1 MCVLIE
7 YQEGKQT
14 VRVRFTEL
22 TAALPV
28 KTRQG
33 GVVFVSWGR
42 RQSQAGKLPLGGWAR
57 LDAIRAGR
65 WDHRFPVPV
74 KLPVTGFEEH
84 DIEGAGHHY
93 ELSKGQWVQGLVV
106 RDRHEQRVYVVTI
119 TPEREDAI
127 HDRWPRIL
135 SY

>member
-14 VRVRFTEL
+14 VRVRFTHL

-28 KTRQG
+28 KTRRG
-33 GVVFVSWGR
+33 GIVFVSWGR
-42 RQSQAGKLPLGGWAR
+42 RRSQAGKLLLGGWAR
-57 LDAIRAGR
+57 LEVIRAGR
-65 WDHRFPVPV
+65 WDHWFPDPV

-84 DIEGAGHHY
+84 DIEGGGYHY
-93 ELSKGQWVQGLVV
+93 ALSKGQWAQGLVV
-106 RDRHEQRVYVVTI
+106 QDHHEQRVYVVTI

-135 SY
+135 NY